1 MIKKLRV
8 VIVRSTNR
16 QYYFKLVAKNGKIVA
31 DGGEGY
37 YMKYNVKRAIK
48 AFVKNITVTGYEIVD
63 LTKR

>member
-1 MIKKLRV
+1 MMKFEIYKDKKIQWRW
-8 VIVRSTNR
+8 R
-16 QYYFKLVAKNGKIVA
+16 LVAKNGKIVA